1 MAVST
6 DITFLHRVEAFV
18 YNAVMNR
25 FARMPFDKAS
35 DAGAGWLRAIGPLTP
50 AHRTA
55 LNNLRMA
62 YPNESEAW
70 RHEIADACW
79 AELGRV
85 TAEFPHL
92 PEISF
97 APGNGRV
104 ELKGAEHL
112 QAVRDS
118 GKGAVF
124 ISGHFS
130 SYEIMPIAIVQ
141 SGVACVMTYR
151 PANNPLVDKTWLD
164 IRQRYGAKLQAAKS
178 REGGMGLLR
187 ALKRGDSVALM
198 NDQKYNEG
206 VAAPFFGYDAMTA
219 DGPAR
224 LFLQESAVQHAPLV
238 TRPEKIIMMGF
249 NYRRHAAE
257 VGMLGASCVRSLE
270 VTNRP
275 RARPEV
281 ASGSRAVHGSMK
293 SCTLPDIRSVLAG
306 AVPL

>member
-6 DITFLHRVEAFV
+6 EITFLHRVEAFV

-35 DAGAGWLRAIGPLTP
+35 DAGAGWLRTIGPLTP

-104 ELKGAEHL
+104 ELKGGEHL
-112 QAVRDS
+112 RAVRES

-141 SGVACVMTYR
+141 SGVTCVMTYR

-224 LFLQESAVQHAPLV
+224 LAYQF
-238 TRPEKIIMMGF
+238 
-249 NYRRHAAE
+249 
-257 VGMLGASCVRSLE
+257 
-270 VTNRP
+270 
-275 RARPEV
+275 
-281 ASGSRAVHGSMK
+281 
-293 SCTLPDIRSVLAG
+293 D
-306 AVPL
+306 VPLLPMSVRRLNNRAQFLVEAHPPIPFNRNLTEAETIKDAVVKVNQFVEAQVRAAPEQWFWVHNRWPKDAWRKAGII